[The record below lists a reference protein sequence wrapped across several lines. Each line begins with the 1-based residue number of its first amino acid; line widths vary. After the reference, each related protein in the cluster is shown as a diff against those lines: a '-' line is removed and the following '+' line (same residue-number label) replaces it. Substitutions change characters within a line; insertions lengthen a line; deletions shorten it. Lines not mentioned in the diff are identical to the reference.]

1 MSGPASVNIVFD
13 WFEEMLENVL
23 RSAAMESRRILKAAT
38 SFWRL
43 EALVHEE
50 IKRWQALCDALE

>member
-1 MSGPASVNIVFD
+1 MSGPASVNIVLD
-13 WFEEMLENVL
+13 WFGEMLENVL

-50 IKRWQALCDALE
+50 IKR